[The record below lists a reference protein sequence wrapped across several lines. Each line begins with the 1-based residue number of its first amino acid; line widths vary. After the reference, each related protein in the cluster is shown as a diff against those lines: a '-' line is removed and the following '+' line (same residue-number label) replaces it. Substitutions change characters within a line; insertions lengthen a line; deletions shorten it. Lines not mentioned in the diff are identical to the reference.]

1 MIRNKPGDEIISIY
15 MPSTERAI
23 FASAAKNLGV
33 PISSFGRMLLRIGY
47 DQVQREPSL
56 LIKAMK

>member
-1 MIRNKPGDEIISIY
+1 MNTERSGDRILTVY
-15 MPSTERAI
+15 MPQEERAI

-33 PISSFGRMLLRIGY
+33 PVSAFGRLILRIGY

-56 LIKAMK
+56 LIEAMK

>member
-1 MIRNKPGDEIISIY
+1 MTVNRPGDQILTVY
-15 MPSTERAI
+15 MPKDERAI

-33 PISSFGRMLLRIGY
+33 PVSSFGRLILRIGY

-56 LIKAMK
+56 LIEAMK

>member
-1 MIRNKPGDEIISIY
+1 MTVNRPGDQILTVY
-15 MPSTERAI
+15 MQKDERAI

-33 PISSFGRMLLRIGY
+33 PISAFGRLIMRIGY

-56 LIKAMK
+56 LIEAMK